1 MQKPPRGGFCFACRF
16 LLESALSGVVDWN
29 NMELDFLAI
38 GDIVTEPFIRLM
50 DAETYEKNGQQML
63 GMRFGDKIPYESST
77 LVAAVGNASNAA
89 VAAARLGLTAA
100 LRAYVGED
108 RYGQECLDV
117 LAHEGVHTE
126 YMVTEDGKQT
136 NYHYVLWY
144 GNERTIL
151 VKHEEYEYDV
161 PTLDHSPKWVYL
173 SSLAANSLPYH
184 HAIAEMLSYHPETK
198 LAFQP
203 GTFQM
208 SLGVEALKPL
218 YERADFF
225 VVNVEEAQRVLETPE
240 EHDIKALLENVRAL
254 GPKVV
259 CITDGTNGAYA
270 YDGTRY
276 LRIPM
281 YPDSRGP
288 FERTG
293 AGDAFASSVT
303 AALALGKP
311 LDEALLWGPI
321 NSMAVVQEVGAQKGL
336 LTRATLEDF
345 LAKAPAEYAVT
356 EF

>member
-1 MQKPPRGGFCFACRF
+1 MP
-16 LLESALSGVVDWN
+16 
-29 NMELDFLAI
+29 LDFLAI
-38 GDIVTEPFIRLM
+38 GDIVTEPFIKLK
-50 DAETYEKNGQQML
+50 DAEVHCDIDTDACTL
-63 GMRFGDKIPYESST
+63 SMRFGDKIPYESAT
-77 LVAAVGNASNAA
+77 LVPAVGNAANAA
-89 VAAARLGLTAA
+89 VAAARLGLTSS

-108 RYGQECLDV
+108 RYGAECLDV
-117 LAHEGVHTE
+117 LGQEGVGTE
-126 YMVTEDGKQT
+126 FMVTEPGKQT

-151 VKHEEYEYDV
+151 VKHEDFSYAAPELTEA
-161 PTLDHSPKWVYL
+161 PAWLYL

-184 HAIAEMLSYHPETK
+184 QALIELLAAFPDTK

-208 SLGVEALKPL
+208 KLGVAALRPL
-218 YERADFF
+218 YGRADFF
-225 VVNVEEAQRVLETPE
+225 VCNKEEAGRILEIADVT
-240 EHDIKALLENVRAL
+240 DIKALLLSVHAL

-270 YDGTRY
+270 YDGERM

-281 YPDSRGP
+281 YPDARGP
-288 FERTG
+288 YERTG
-293 AGDAFASSVT
+293 AGDAFASTVV

-321 NSMAVVQEVGAQKGL
+321 NSMSVVQDVGAQRGL
-336 LTRATLEDF
+336 LSRAALEEY
-345 LAKAPAEYAVT
+345 LAKAPAEYRVS